1 MCENLIFNLDNI
13 FESIKFLVSN
23 NKSHNDIKPDNMIY
37 SKVDNKVK
45 FIDLG
50 SISSLKT
57 IATSGVATTP
67 MFASLPIMYIVG
79 KTSTM
84 NARMFE

>member
-1 MCENLIFNLDNI
+1 
-13 FESIKFLVSN
+13 
-23 NKSHNDIKPDNMIY
+23 MIY